1 MYDDV
6 DARRREYAHAEIP
19 GLEAHVPTSEER
31 RKFPSWE
38 DDATLGRA
46 SVADDARFAE
56 EEITGPPQPNA
67 ANAAYHPG
75 AFPGHLDAINAEYG
89 DAISRAAA
97 ARASFAGT
105 GRDPMLVD
113 PRAAAEAS
121 AKEARN
127 AEFRDALDAQVAAK
141 AEARRRAELANR
153 QLDDVA
159 YDPWGKGGG
168 GAPLRDA
175 RGELYA
181 DLRGVDIHAGNM
193 PQNVASPTRAR
204 AARPSVVVPDGTHRD
219 AMIGVPRRGVNPGHG
234 EYSSPMQRAGGGPSS
249 FRIGGRGGAFCCTLV
264 PIRPR
269 RRGERRSLRTF
280 PGASLRPHLAFN
292 PRPRRLSTPT
302 DAFQLHPDVRSGIA
316 TPTDYVGFDALRA
329 HPSEDHLTRQERQR
343 QQLIADLDE
352 QVRLKKEAARIQK
365 LKEEIED
372 AKIDRRIQQVIE
384 EERRILALKAESP
397 VINPQSGNTGVEGG
411 VLAPP
416 LGADDG
422 APPPPPAD
430 AASPAAKKKKK
441 TTPQPDEEDHG
452 KPAPRLRNSPPM
464 RSPVYDPNRG
474 GYVPDSVRRPL
485 HGFAA
490 PSSPPPPSYGGGRE
504 LAYADVPGL
513 EHHGGGGELMIPSRS
528 HPSTPGG
535 FDGGVARPLHDPLA
549 VRGRTPSSRGA
560 TPNPREL
567 KRIVEELQHSQ
578 DRLRCVLSYAGPR
591 RTAFAR

>member
-1 MYDDV
+1 MDRNTDLFERERAALERLERERGARPGSELDPPPPGAFPGASGDDVYDDV

-249 FRIGGRGGAFCCTLV
+249 FRIGGRGGAFYTLV

-269 RRGERRSLRTF
+269 RRGERRSLRTL

-292 PRPRRLSTPT
+292 TRPRRLSTPS
-302 DAFQLHPDVRSGIA
+302 DAF
-316 TPTDYVGFDALRA
+316 
-329 HPSEDHLTRQERQR
+329 
-343 QQLIADLDE
+343 
-352 QVRLKKEAARIQK
+352 
-365 LKEEIED
+365 
-372 AKIDRRIQQVIE
+372 
-384 EERRILALKAESP
+384 
-397 VINPQSGNTGVEGG
+397 
-411 VLAPP
+411 
-416 LGADDG
+416 
-422 APPPPPAD
+422 
-430 AASPAAKKKKK
+430 
-441 TTPQPDEEDHG
+441 
-452 KPAPRLRNSPPM
+452 
-464 RSPVYDPNRG
+464 
-474 GYVPDSVRRPL
+474 
-485 HGFAA
+485 
-490 PSSPPPPSYGGGRE
+490 
-504 LAYADVPGL
+504 
-513 EHHGGGGELMIPSRS
+513 
-528 HPSTPGG
+528 
-535 FDGGVARPLHDPLA
+535 
-549 VRGRTPSSRGA
+549 
-560 TPNPREL
+560 
-567 KRIVEELQHSQ
+567 
-578 DRLRCVLSYAGPR
+578 
-591 RTAFAR
+591 

>member
-1 MYDDV
+1 MDRNTDLFERERAALERLERERGARPGSELDPPPPGAFPGASGDDVYDDV

-193 PQNVASPTRAR
+193 PQNVSSPTRAR
-204 AARPSVVVPDGTHRD
+204 AARPSIVVPDGTHRD

-292 PRPRRLSTPT
+292 TRPRRLSTPS
-302 DAFQLHPDVRSGIA
+302 DAF
-316 TPTDYVGFDALRA
+316 
-329 HPSEDHLTRQERQR
+329 
-343 QQLIADLDE
+343 
-352 QVRLKKEAARIQK
+352 
-365 LKEEIED
+365 
-372 AKIDRRIQQVIE
+372 
-384 EERRILALKAESP
+384 
-397 VINPQSGNTGVEGG
+397 
-411 VLAPP
+411 
-416 LGADDG
+416 
-422 APPPPPAD
+422 
-430 AASPAAKKKKK
+430 
-441 TTPQPDEEDHG
+441 
-452 KPAPRLRNSPPM
+452 
-464 RSPVYDPNRG
+464 
-474 GYVPDSVRRPL
+474 
-485 HGFAA
+485 
-490 PSSPPPPSYGGGRE
+490 
-504 LAYADVPGL
+504 
-513 EHHGGGGELMIPSRS
+513 
-528 HPSTPGG
+528 
-535 FDGGVARPLHDPLA
+535 
-549 VRGRTPSSRGA
+549 
-560 TPNPREL
+560 
-567 KRIVEELQHSQ
+567 
-578 DRLRCVLSYAGPR
+578 
-591 RTAFAR
+591 